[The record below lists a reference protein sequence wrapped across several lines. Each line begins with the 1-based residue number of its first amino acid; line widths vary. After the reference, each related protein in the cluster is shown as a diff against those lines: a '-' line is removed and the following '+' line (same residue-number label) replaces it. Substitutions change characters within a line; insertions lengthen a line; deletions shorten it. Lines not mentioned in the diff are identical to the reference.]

1 MKFKIKQNE
10 FRMIE
15 VRLVMTSELLFGN
28 GQKAVF
34 WGLEIIW
41 YWAVYFTVW
50 LLCLN
55 EEKYFKYILNE
66 HKEGIKWQ

>member
-34 WGLEIIW
+34 WGLEII
-41 YWAVYFTVW
+41 
-50 LLCLN
+50 
-55 EEKYFKYILNE
+55 
-66 HKEGIKWQ
+66 